1 MRFEKYEKKGYT
13 VFEYYFENLHRFIE
27 YITTQRTNTRIFN
40 SRDLSSKNGSFN
52 FTKTSSLDEA
62 IRLCSTGWDENFS
75 LLLDLKE
82 KVDEKFLDVK
92 SINKRIKDCVGFAPS
107 VPDFLHGNPVNMWN
121 RIYEPVYEI
130 INIYV
135 NISYPSG
142 TETSAVY
149 NRGAIIL
156 SLVDV
161 LERMGYGV
169 KLTVFEFC
177 YSCDE
182 VILAY
187 FNIKDETENLNLK
200 KSYFALCHPSFLRR
214 LGFRLKEV
222 TPFRDYGWESS
233 YGKVFERSETIKF
246 FNLDLKKNILF
257 TAPYHMGIE
266 GDNLYEDLETVL
278 EKISMCEAIKLI

>member
-1 MRFEKYEKKGYT
+1 MRFEEYKKKGYI

-27 YITTQRTNTRIFN
+27 YITTKETNTRVFDV
-40 SRDLSSKNGSFN
+40 RDLASKTGRFD
-52 FTKTSSLDEA
+52 FTKTYSLDEA
-62 IRLCSTGWDENFS
+62 IRLCSTGWDEDFS
-75 LLLDLKE
+75 TLLELKE
-82 KVDEKFLDVK
+82 KVDEKFLDTKTV
-92 SINKRIKDCVGFAPS
+92 NKRIKDCVGFAPS
-107 VPDFLHGNPVNMWN
+107 VPDFLHDNPINMWN
-121 RIYEPVYEI
+121 RVYEPVYDI

-135 NISYPSG
+135 NISYPCG
-142 TETSAVY
+142 TDTSSIY

-161 LERMGYGV
+161 FERMGYGV

-177 YSCDE
+177 RSGDE

-222 TPFRDYGWESS
+222 TPFNDLGWEGS

-246 FNLDLKKNILF
+246 FDLDLRKNILF
-257 TAPYHMGIE
+257 TAPYQMGIK
-266 GDNLYEDLETVL
+266 GDNLYENLERVL
-278 EKISMCEAIKLI
+278 KEISQCEAIKLA